1 MKRQCQPRLLRRQQ
15 GATAVEFALVF
26 PLFFLIMYAIVTYG
40 LIFAVQQGLTLAAT
54 EGARTALNYV
64 YESNGS
70 GTQALADRAK
80 AAQSTAI
87 GLTTWLAN
95 VQIPT
100 PVSGAC
106 SYDATMY
113 CVTVTVTYPYKTNPL
128 VPSLPLLGLVTPTQ
142 LTGTATVQIN
152 PATIL

>member
-1 MKRQCQPRLLRRQQ
+1 MKRQSRPRSRRRQL

-26 PLFFLIMYAIVTYG
+26 PLFFLILYAIVTFG

-64 YESNGS
+64 YEANGS
-70 GTQALADRAK
+70 GAKALTDRAAAAK
-80 AAQSTAI
+80 ATAT
-87 GLTTWLAN
+87 GLTSWLSN

-113 CVTVTVTYPYKTNPL
+113 CVTVTVTYPYQSYPL
-128 VPSLPLLGLVTPTQ
+128 VPSLPLIGLVTPTQ

>member
-1 MKRQCQPRLLRRQQ
+1 MKRQCRPGARLRER

-26 PLFFLIMYAIVTYG
+26 PLFFLILYAIVTFG

-54 EGARTALNYV
+54 EGARSALNYV
-64 YESNGS
+64 YEANGS
-70 GTQALADRAK
+70 GPQALTDRASAAK
-80 AAQSTAI
+80 ATAV
-87 GLTTWLAN
+87 GLTSWLTN

-100 PVSGAC
+100 PVSGTC
-106 SYDATMY
+106 SYDPTMY
-113 CVTVTVTYPYKTNPL
+113 CVTVTVTYPYQAHPL

>member
-1 MKRQCQPRLLRRQQ
+1 MKRQCQPRSWRRQH

-70 GTQALADRAK
+70 GRRR
-80 AAQSTAI
+80 
-87 GLTTWLAN
+87 
-95 VQIPT
+95 
-100 PVSGAC
+100 
-106 SYDATMY
+106 
-113 CVTVTVTYPYKTNPL
+113 
-128 VPSLPLLGLVTPTQ
+128 
-142 LTGTATVQIN
+142 
-152 PATIL
+152 

>member
-1 MKRQCQPRLLRRQQ
+1 MKRQSRPRSRRRQL

-26 PLFFLIMYAIVTYG
+26 PLFFLILYAIVTFG

-64 YESNGS
+64 YEANGS
-70 GTQALADRAK
+70 GAKALTDRAAAAK
-80 AAQSTAI
+80 ATAT
-87 GLTTWLAN
+87 GLTSWLSN

-113 CVTVTVTYPYKTNPL
+113 CVTVTVTYPYQSYPL
-128 VPSLPLLGLVTPTQ
+128 VPS
-142 LTGTATVQIN
+142 
-152 PATIL
+152 

>member
-1 MKRQCQPRLLRRQQ
+1 MKRQCRPRSWRRQL

-26 PLFFLIMYAIVTYG
+26 PLFFLILYAIVMFG

-64 YESNGS
+64 YEANGS
-70 GTQALADRAK
+70 GAQALTDRAN
-80 AAQSTAI
+80 AARSTAV
-87 GLTTWLAN
+87 GLTSWLTN
-95 VQIPT
+95 VHIPT

-113 CVTVTVTYPYKTNPL
+113 CVTVTVTYPYKTHPL
-128 VPSLPLLGLVTPTQ
+128 IPSLPLLGLVTPTQ